1 MNPTNERSSVG
12 TNVLIGLA
20 LAVLVTLMLVDL
32 TSEIAAGTSGL
43 HIVVELCAI
52 LAGAVAVAAIARR
65 MRELLREAH
74 DLRAGLASSNADA
87 QRWARQASNLI
98 EGLAGA
104 IDDQLERW
112 HLSAAEKEVALL
124 LLKGL
129 EHKGIAQ
136 LREVAETTVRQ
147 QARSLY
153 RKAGLAGR
161 HELAAFFL
169 EDLLGPR
176 THEARAGAAPSS
188 AP

>member
-1 MNPTNERSSVG
+1 MITSADSAMNAAKPLARATSHAPVPVARS
-12 TNVLIGLA
+12 
-20 LAVLVTLMLVDL
+20 AVP
-32 TSEIAAGTSGL
+32 SAQP
-43 HIVVELCAI
+43 
-52 LAGAVAVAAIARR
+52 AR
-65 MRELLREAH
+65 L
-74 DLRAGLASSNADA
+74 
-87 QRWARQASNLI
+87 
-98 EGLAGA
+98 A

-129 EHKGIAQ
+129 EHKEIAQ